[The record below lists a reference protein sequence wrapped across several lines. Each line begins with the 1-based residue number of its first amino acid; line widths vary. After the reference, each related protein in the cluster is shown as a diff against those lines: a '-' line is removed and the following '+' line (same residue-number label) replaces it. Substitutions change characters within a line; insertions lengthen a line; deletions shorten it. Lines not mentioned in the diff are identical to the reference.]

1 MLELKKVGIWDRNKK
16 KLSMSAK
23 PLTAVWDCVWT
34 FVQGTSGK
42 FLSVTKIYM
51 FNGIFL
57 TGSWDISRHVCS
69 DQNRYF
75 KPKTRSFPHPN
86 HMFLCINLTT
96 AQTQPCHNI
105 CTKETKSSVYRNE
118 KFVLQRQTWTSCTQ
132 VSFFFFYPEE
142 YFFSSTRWYGLS
154 GWFGKLSV
162 LLSSPTLIKK
172 HTAASL
178 SLSVDSWETV
188 PDGTRTP
195 DTVR

>member
-1 MLELKKVGIWDRNKK
+1 MSVGLFSLWGYFIWKQLTARSLDYQRDWDTVSRKTDFSLFKSLLLKCSTVMLELKKVGIWDRNKK

-34 FVQGTSGK
+34 FVKGTSGK

-86 HMFLCINLTT
+86 HVFLCINLTT

-118 KFVLQRQTWTSCTQ
+118 KFVLQRQTWTSCTK
-132 VSFFFFYPEE
+132 VSFFFFLPWRV
-142 YFFSSTRWYGLS
+142 FFQ
-154 GWFGKLSV
+154 F
-162 LLSSPTLIKK
+162 
-172 HTAASL
+172 H
-178 SLSVDSWETV
+178 
-188 PDGTRTP
+188 
-195 DTVR
+195 